1 MKHHSLIN
9 IMAIVFAAGVVSF
22 TIVHILIG
30 TDVSIHPT
38 NGDN

>member
-1 MKHHSLIN
+1 MKHQRLIN
-9 IMAIVFAAGVVSF
+9 IMAMLFAASVVSF